1 MKLRFNQLPKKHI
14 LNFLNTI
21 VEKENVKVSK
31 NSIENVQ
38 AMFKCDIR
46 SMINY
51 IQLNQQN
58 LKKDNILDND
68 KWDEILDKLIKNSVT
83 ESMEYII
90 HISNHYDIEEKNIIN
105 ELINY
110 IIHNKIENINE
121 KFLNMIEFIM
131 HDTEISSEYYI
142 NYSLLALR
150 ELTIVVVIFHS

>member
-1 MKLRFNQLPKKHI
+1 M
-14 LNFLNTI
+14 
-21 VEKENVKVSK
+21 
-31 NSIENVQ
+31 
-38 AMFKCDIR
+38 
-46 SMINY
+46 
-51 IQLNQQN
+51 
-58 LKKDNILDND
+58 KKDNILDND

-150 ELTIVVVIFHS
+150 ELT